1 MPSLHRAAR
10 VGIKD
15 RNATGRQ
22 DRERFMASHDTPR
35 SGDRPDIRLPDH
47 RFRRA
52 VQRRRPEVT
61 EDPLL
66 RGITCI
72 TTAALTLTVAA
83 ACGGRADSD
92 QEGVRETTLTFHEQ
106 LARGDAGACK
116 RLTADGRR
124 QLDGRAK
131 LFGLDGCDELVE
143 AVAAEYSAADRRAMG
158 ELRIR
163 KVTIDG
169 DRATV
174 RDQDVVVPAEL
185 DGQLEINDAPTVLR
199 RERGDW
205 KIEDLG

>member
-1 MPSLHRAAR
+1 MPSH
-10 VGIKD
+10 
-15 RNATGRQ
+15 N
-22 DRERFMASHDTPR
+22 SPR
-35 SGDRPDIRLPDH
+35 SGDRFDIRLPDA

-72 TTAALTLTVAA
+72 TTAALALTAA
-83 ACGGRADSD
+83 SSCGGRAGSD
-92 QEGVRETTLTFHEQ
+92 EDRVRETTLTFLEQ
-106 LARGDAGACK
+106 LADGDADACD

-163 KVTIDG
+163 KVAIRG

-174 RDQDVVVPAEL
+174 RDHDITVPAEL
-185 DGQLEINDAPTVLR
+185 DGQLEINNAPTVLR
-199 RERGDW
+199 RKRGDW

>member
-1 MPSLHRAAR
+1 MPSHS
-10 VGIKD
+10 
-15 RNATGRQ
+15 N
-22 DRERFMASHDTPR
+22 PR
-35 SGDRPDIRLPDH
+35 SGDRFDIRLPDACP
-47 RFRRA
+47 RRA

-72 TTAALTLTVAA
+72 TTAALALSAVA
-83 ACGGRADSD
+83 ACGGRAGSD
-92 QEGVRETTLTFHEQ
+92 EDRVRETTLTFHEQ
-106 LARGDAGACK
+106 LARGDADACEH
-116 RLTADGRR
+116 LTADGRR

-131 LFGLDGCDELVE
+131 LFDLDGCDELVQ
-143 AVAAEYSAADRRAMG
+143 AVAAEYSAADRRAMS

-163 KVTIDG
+163 KVTIHG

-174 RDQDVVVPAEL
+174 RDQDITVPAEL

-205 KIEDLG
+205 KIENLG